1 MVRHINNKVISISD
15 QEGRAVNLPL
25 RGPVPFP
32 LQDSEGSQI
41 RAEDLVPVQLA
52 VDLEENEKIG
62 NNKTKQRGGSRW
74 SLAEEFAKVIEK
86 AFSLGYVLKDRTRET
101 KGDKSQEGRQC
112 AGAKLEHGSG
122 NCQRFG
128 GRSGI
133 GRRL

>member
-1 MVRHINNKVISISD
+1 MQD
-15 QEGRAVNLPL
+15 LEGN
-25 RGPVPFP
+25 
-32 LQDSEGSQI
+32 QI
-41 RAEDLVPVQLA
+41 RVEDLLLVPLA
-52 VDLEENEKIG
+52 VDLEENGKIG
-62 NNKTKQRGGSRW
+62 NIKKNQMVRTRW